1 LPHTP
6 QQSSHQ
12 QSQQP
17 SHQQSHQQPQQPSQR
32 QSHQQSK
39 QRVDRLLAE
48 LSVAKS
54 KGTAGPRF
62 SVELWPART
71 EKAAQRLE
79 QVLDELACLEPLF
92 VSITYGAAGST
103 RERTHELVLRLL
115 QQGRHVPIAHL
126 ACLGHS
132 EEELRE
138 ILRAYREAGLVNLLA
153 LRGDPPL
160 NATDAPAAGELA
172 HAIDLVR
179 LARREGPFCI
189 AVAAHPE
196 RHPEAADLESDRR
209 HLAEKMEL
217 ADFGI
222 SQFFFRAEHYFELLE
237 DLRSRGIEKPV
248 LPGIMAVTRAK
259 QLEKMAQLA
268 GTEIPP
274 AVREKVEQLAEDPVG
289 LADYGVELAC
299 QLGQELLEAG
309 ACVLHLYTMN
319 DPSSTV
325 RIVENLGLSP

>member
-1 LPHTP
+1 MSSLDRSSELVNVGEHTP
-6 QQSSHQ
+6 GAAQARAPH
-12 QSQQP
+12 
-17 SHQQSHQQPQQPSQR
+17 
-32 QSHQQSK
+32 
-39 QRVDRLLAE
+39 QRVDELLAD
-48 LSVAKS
+48 LSVARA
-54 KGTAGPRF
+54 KGTSGARF

-79 QVLDELACLEPLF
+79 EVLDELHGLDPLF

-115 QQGRHVPIAHL
+115 AQGRHVPIAHL
-126 ACLGHS
+126 ACLGHT

-138 ILRAYREAGLVNLLA
+138 ILRSYREAGLVNLLA

-160 NATDAPAAGELA
+160 SATEAPPPGELA

-179 LARREGPFCI
+179 LARQEGSFCI

-196 RHPEAADLESDRR
+196 RHPEAVDLETDRR

-222 SQFFFRAEHYFELLE
+222 SQFFFRADHYFELLE
-237 DLRSRGIEKPV
+237 DLASRGIAKPV
-248 LPGIMAVTRAK
+248 LPGIMAVTRAG
-259 QLEKMAQLA
+259 QLDKMAQLA
-268 GTEIPP
+268 GTEIPLP
-274 AVREKVEQLAEDPVG
+274 VREKVSQFAQDPVA
-289 LADYGVELAC
+289 LADYGVELASG
-299 QLGQELLEAG
+299 LGQELLDAG
-309 ACVLHLYTMN
+309 ASVLHLYTMN
-319 DPSSTV
+319 DPSATV